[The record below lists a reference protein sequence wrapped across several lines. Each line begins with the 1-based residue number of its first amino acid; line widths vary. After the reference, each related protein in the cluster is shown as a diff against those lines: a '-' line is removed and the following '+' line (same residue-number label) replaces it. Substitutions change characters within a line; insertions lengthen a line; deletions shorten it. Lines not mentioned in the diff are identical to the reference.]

1 MQKVKVFAA
10 FKEFFDE
17 EFELS
22 IPVKSVYE
30 LRTTLEKLNPACGKL
45 LLSARFAINHQFIHE
60 DRLINSNEAIYIIPP
75 SGGG

>member
-17 EFELS
+17 EFELPF
-22 IPVKSVYE
+22 PVKSVSE
-30 LRTTLEKLNPACGKL
+30 LKCALEKLNPGCTKL

-60 DRLINSNEAIYIIPP
+60 DRLITNNEAIYIIPP